1 MAIEAK
7 EVQHNLDHQKNLD
20 TITLQDAIS
29 KYQKELLDTK
39 NNLLSGDPTK
49 NIQDVER
56 LKTTTEWRIQLENTK
71 NRLSQIVYELQ
82 QKIQPFSKNKK
93 NFNRF
98 ESIIVQL
105 WTEIQWSTDAKS
117 LLKVMEKFLKLND
130 DISNEI
136 YSDGGGSVKLTD
148 EWSKQF
154 ELRAESSQTTVSQ
167 LKRGLE
173 NVDEMA
179 RINIELPQ
187 SIQVLQQQVSQN
199 KQAYDEAYL
208 LYENKL
214 SIVEKISKEIQ
225 SKTIEKI
232 KLTNRKV
239 QLETEIRSVV
249 STDLEKS
256 DPNRQLSPNE
266 IELQDVKA
274 KIEWSANVA
283 WRNKEPIVWL
293 NKELEVAQETL
304 RVANLE
310 LQSSK
315 TDLDAKYANL
325 AESRTIFI
333 EQSSDFYAT
342 KRDQITQEAKKKIQ
356 ALKEGNGTNETSLVG
371 YSQTIKDINA
381 QLEWPDGVQAQIY
394 KMLIENTPAQ
404 SGKSLE
410 SLQVER
416 ETLIVN
422 KMKAIQWW
430 IDTYVE
436 WMYNIKQLYYLEKRI
451 AEEKQKPHQ
460 TQLNEIGN
468 QLWTI
473 SSQIESVDWSIKA
486 NISQAQEN
494 QNSPEVVNLL
504 LSERRTLND
513 KKKKLEETK
522 AELLA
527 SEQELTDKVDELR
540 WIINLSETGI
550 AILNS
555 DINYTLFDLNLK
567 IIDKDRS
574 YINDQIGKFEETKQ
588 ILESNI
594 SQTQTEKRLLEE
606 ENKLLI
612 TQTDDQSM
620 QKLEQNN
627 NRIIEI
633 NSQWS
638 TLTLEKVKREIEAL
652 NWYKWILLKLY
663 GENLAKS
670 ELAYTEIHGNDGG
683 LAKTYQEQEQGLKTA
698 KTYHPEFSYPLDFK
712 QQNLWEVE
720 VTY

>member
-117 LLKVMEKFLKLND
+117 LLKVIEKFLKLND

-325 AESRTIFI
+325 ADSRTIFI

-356 ALKEGNGTNETSLVG
+356 VLKEGNGTNETSLVG
-371 YSQTIKDINA
+371 YSQTIEDINA
-381 QLEWPDGVQAQIY
+381 QLEWPDGVQAQIN

-527 SEQELTDKVDELR
+527 SEQELTDKVNELR

-555 DINYTLFDLNLK
+555 DINHTLFDLNLK

-588 ILESNI
+588 TLESNI
-594 SQTQTEKRLLEE
+594 SQTQAEKRLLEE

-638 TLTLEKVKREIEAL
+638 TLTLEKVKREIETL